1 VIKLTLKFDE
11 TLMKKHLDKTQF
23 GNLAMLYYPDKAY
36 KTALRLLRREFE
48 LTSGLLPA
56 LEAVGYRQNQRV
68 ISPRAVKVIE
78 NFLGEMD

>member
-1 VIKLTLKFDE
+1 MAGKIKPNAREVKSIN
-11 TLMKKHLDKTQF
+11 DKLQF
-23 GNLAMLYYPDKAY
+23 GNLAVLYYPDKAY
-36 KTALRLLRREFE
+36 KTALRLFRREIE

>member
-1 VIKLTLKFDE
+1 MAGKIKNNALEVKNIN
-11 TLMKKHLDKTQF
+11 DKLQF

-36 KTALRLLRREFE
+36 KTALRLFRREIE

-68 ISPRAVKVIE
+68 ISPRAAKVIE

>member
-1 VIKLTLKFDE
+1 MAGKIKNNA
-11 TLMKKHLDKTQF
+11 LDVKSINDKLQF

-56 LEAVGYRQNQRV
+56 LEKVGYQRTSRRLTRRQV
-68 ISPRAVKVIE
+68 MIIFE
-78 NFLGEMD
+78 YLGEP

>member
-1 VIKLTLKFDE
+1 MRKFDA
-11 TLMKKHLDKTQF
+11 LKIKGFADKMQF
-23 GNLAMLYYPDKAY
+23 GNLAVLYYPDKAY
-36 KTALRLLRREFE
+36 KTALRLFRREIE

-68 ISPRAVKVIE
+68 ISPRAAKVIE